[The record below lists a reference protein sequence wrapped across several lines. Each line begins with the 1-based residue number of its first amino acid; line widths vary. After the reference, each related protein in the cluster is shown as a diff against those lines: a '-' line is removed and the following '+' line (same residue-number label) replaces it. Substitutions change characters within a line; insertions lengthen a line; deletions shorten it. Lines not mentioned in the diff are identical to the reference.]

1 MRLRG
6 SKGWHTGVY
15 PRVKRELDTSDDE
28 PSPPRE
34 GPSAATP
41 DPELADQE
49 ERGEQREGR
58 GCKET
63 GDKVYAGEAPRATP
77 APPVP
82 PAGSERSPRSS
93 ASYYPMEIAS
103 PHLTIPYNGVLSD
116 TSVESHGPAHDS
128 SKPSA
133 YQPTVQQGAATVVN
147 SSSPTLASAAVSQ
160 GASAEEVPGVPAPS
174 PAGSAEPQ
182 PMEVVA
188 SPASSNGRI
197 SSEPSDALPAPA
209 PSASN
214 FRRNI
219 GLPALPEACPDGKL
233 SSYVVNGIFFF
244 FCINSLNILLYVAI
258 ILGTMLGTASILLLP
273 LKKHPTLIA
282 SCPFPPP
289 PKKKRASSSEGDL

>member
-6 SKGWHTGVY
+6 SKGWHTGVC

-34 GPSAATP
+34 SPSAATP
-41 DPELADQE
+41 DPEMVDQE
-49 ERGEQREGR
+49 ERGEQREGH

-63 GDKVYAGEAPRATP
+63 GDTVYAGEGPRATP

-93 ASYYPMEIAS
+93 ASYYPMETAS

-116 TSVESHGPAHDS
+116 ASVESHGPAHDS

-133 YQPTVQQGAATVVN
+133 HEPTVQQGAAAPAVVA

-160 GASAEEVPGVPAPS
+160 GASAEEVPGVPVAPS

-188 SPASSNGRI
+188 SSSSSDGRV
-197 SSEPSDALPAPA
+197 SSEPANASPAPA

-233 SSYVVNGIFFF
+233 ALVISCYRHFCFL
-244 FCINSLNILLYVAI
+244 FCIN
-258 ILGTMLGTASILLLP
+258 G
-273 LKKHPTLIA
+273 LKPTIA
-282 SCPFPPP
+282 VRSHNT
-289 PKKKRASSSEGDL
+289 